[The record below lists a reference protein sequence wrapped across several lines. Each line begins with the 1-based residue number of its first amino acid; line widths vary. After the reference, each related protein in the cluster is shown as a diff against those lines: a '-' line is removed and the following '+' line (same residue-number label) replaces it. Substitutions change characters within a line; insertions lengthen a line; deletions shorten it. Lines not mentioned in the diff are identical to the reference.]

1 MLYKGENGVED
12 FFGLPSDIDINE
24 STKLSWLS
32 KGAERRSN
40 GFKHA
45 PEDKKARSR

>member
-1 MLYKGENGVED
+1 MFYHGENEVED
-12 FFGLPSDIDINE
+12 FFGLPSFLGRNE

-40 GFKHA
+40 GFQHA